1 MRRRP
6 GPLPTPE
13 AHMPLTWTL
22 DARVP
27 EEDLKVIAEGVFSH
41 GRAQARDG
49 NAEPVACLVR
59 NGLRVVA
66 GGTGRT
72 EYRRL
77 FVSHLWVTEDLR
89 RQGLARR
96 ILQALESEA
105 VHRGCSDALIE
116 TLDDGVAA
124 FYGRL
129 GYRSVAVVTGYV
141 GPFDRHILVKLL
153 DPPAINP

>member
-1 MRRRP
+1 
-6 GPLPTPE
+6 
-13 AHMPLTWTL
+13 MPLAWTL
-22 DARVP
+22 GAHAP
-27 EEDLKVIAEGVFSH
+27 EDELKVIAEGVFSH
-41 GRAQARDG
+41 GRAQACDG
-49 NAEPVACLVR
+49 NAEPIACLVLD
-59 NGLRVVA
+59 GPRVVA

-96 ILQALESEA
+96 TLQALESEA
-105 VHRGCSDALIE
+105 IHRGCSDALIE

-124 FYGRL
+124 VYGRL

-141 GPFDRHILVKLL
+141 GPFNRHILLKLL
-153 DPPAINP
+153 NPPAIEPWT

>member
-1 MRRRP
+1 
-6 GPLPTPE
+6 
-13 AHMPLTWTL
+13 MPLTWTL
-22 DARVP
+22 DAQAP
-27 EEDLKVIAEGVFSH
+27 EDDLQVIAEGVFSH

-49 NAEPVACLVR
+49 NAEPLACLVR
-59 NGLRVVA
+59 DGPRVVA

-77 FVSHLWVTEDLR
+77 FVSHLWVAEDLR

-124 FYGRL
+124 LYGRL
-129 GYRSVAVVTGYV
+129 GYRSVAVVSGYV
-141 GPFDRHILVKLL
+141 GPFNRHILVKPLESVL
-153 DPPAINP
+153 GDP

>member
-1 MRRRP
+1 
-6 GPLPTPE
+6 
-13 AHMPLTWTL
+13 MPLTWTL
-22 DARVP
+22 DAQAP
-27 EEDLKVIAEGVFSH
+27 EDDLKVISEGAFSH

-49 NAEPVACLVR
+49 NAEPIACLVR
-59 NGLRVVA
+59 DGRRVVA

-77 FVSHLWVTEDLR
+77 FVSYLWVTEDLR

-105 VHRGCSDALIE
+105 AHRGCGEAQIE

-124 FYGRL
+124 LYGRL
-129 GYRSVAVVTGYV
+129 GYRSVAVVSGYV
-141 GPFDRHILVKLL
+141 GPFNRHILLKLL
-153 DPPAINP
+153 KPPAIGT

>member
-1 MRRRP
+1 
-6 GPLPTPE
+6 
-13 AHMPLTWTL
+13 MPLTWTL
-22 DARVP
+22 GARAP
-27 EEDLKVIAEGVFSH
+27 EDDLQVIAEGVFSH

-49 NAEPVACLVR
+49 NAEPIACLVR
-59 NGLRVVA
+59 DGPRVVA

-77 FVSHLWVTEDLR
+77 FVSYLWVAEDLR

-124 FYGRL
+124 LYGRL
-129 GYRSVAVVTGYV
+129 GYRSVAVVSGYV
-141 GPFDRHILVKLL
+141 GPFNRHILVKSLEPVL
-153 DPPAINP
+153 GDP

>member
-1 MRRRP
+1 
-6 GPLPTPE
+6 
-13 AHMPLTWTL
+13 MPLTWTL
-22 DARVP
+22 DAQAP
-27 EEDLKVIAEGVFSH
+27 EDDLQVIAEGVFSH

-49 NAEPVACLVR
+49 NAEPLACLVR
-59 NGLRVVA
+59 DGPRVVA

-77 FVSHLWVTEDLR
+77 FVSHLWVAEDLR

-124 FYGRL
+124 LYGRL
-129 GYRSVAVVTGYV
+129 GYRSVAVVSGYV
-141 GPFDRHILVKLL
+141 GPFNRHILDKPLESVLG
-153 DPPAINP
+153 DP

>member
-1 MRRRP
+1 MS
-6 GPLPTPE
+6 LI
-13 AHMPLTWTL
+13 WTL
-22 DARVP
+22 DAQAP
-27 EEDLKVIAEGVFSH
+27 EHDLKVVAEGVFSH

-49 NAEPVACLVR
+49 NAEPIACLVR
-59 NGLRVVA
+59 DGPRVVA

-77 FVSHLWVTEDLR
+77 FVSYLWVAEDLR

-105 VHRGCSDALIE
+105 AHRGCLDALIE

-124 FYGRL
+124 LYGRL
-129 GYRSVAVVTGYV
+129 GYRSVAVVAGYV
-141 GPFDRHILVKLL
+141 GPFNRHILLKLL
-153 DPPAINP
+153 NPPDIESWT